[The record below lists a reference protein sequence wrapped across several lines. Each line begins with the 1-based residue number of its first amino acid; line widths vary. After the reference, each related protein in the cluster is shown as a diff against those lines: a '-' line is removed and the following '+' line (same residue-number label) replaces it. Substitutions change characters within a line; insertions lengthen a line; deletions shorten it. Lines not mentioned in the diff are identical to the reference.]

1 PKRPWTLEGR
11 YVMVLVP
18 SRIAGSKRQSGNC
31 PLPETLRTQ
40 AEADFRKLEAEFSK
54 VKGGDNS
61 RETFQVLAEHFRAH
75 TIEDDFMDFNYGA
88 LTATI
93 LMHDGAIELDTTVEV
108 WDDGNTEYFGVHTF
122 TQLTKTS
129 SDAQV

>member
-1 PKRPWTLEGR
+1 
-11 YVMVLVP
+11 MVLVP
-18 SRIAGSKRQSGNC
+18 SRIAGSKWQSGNC
-31 PLPETLRTQ
+31 PLPGTLRAQ

-108 WDDGNTEYFGVHTF
+108 WDDGNIEYFGLHTF

-129 SDAQV
+129 SDDQA

>member
-1 PKRPWTLEGR
+1 MHTRTRLTIAYFAMAAALLALFALNLFWGSVALSPAQVVAALLGR
-11 YVMVLVP
+11 AP
-18 SRIAGSKRQSGNC
+18 A
-31 PLPETLRTQ
+31 
-40 AEADFRKLEAEFSK
+40 
-54 VKGGDNS
+54 
-61 RETFQVLAEHFRAH
+61 
-75 TIEDDFMDFNYGA
+75 A

>member
-1 PKRPWTLEGR
+1 MDFGR
-11 YVMVLVP
+11 EICDGSGTQQD
-18 SRIAGSKRQSGNC
+18 SREQAAERK
-31 PLPETLRTQ
+31 LPTARNAPTQ

>member
-1 PKRPWTLEGR
+1 
-11 YVMVLVP
+11 
-18 SRIAGSKRQSGNC
+18 
-31 PLPETLRTQ
+31 
-40 AEADFRKLEAEFSK
+40 
-54 VKGGDNS
+54 
-61 RETFQVLAEHFRAH
+61 
-75 TIEDDFMDFNYGA
+75 MDFNYGA